1 MTVSPHPSPA
11 PRRPRRRGA
20 AGRLADVT
28 PGDERVRELYGV
40 LHVMLRIE
48 LNLLMA
54 GRERLQLAAKAST
67 GTVSLKDW
75 LAHLR
80 RLRRHLKALGD
91 ADVPVMLAG
100 ASASGP
106 PPAPPPTATL
116 AGPAA
121 DPVST
126 DTRGDFHRT
135 NRIRPASLAG
145 TARAMPAVPPGPAA
159 SGTPPAGGRTGTQA
173 CAVSN
178 HAAHARSDSD
188 KTNPPRP
195 VGAEKKSVA
204 DTRNNMSVLIDDS
217 ARHLEHEMEHRPD
230 RAGSAAA
237 SSDTTKPT
245 TRSGMASTNSKTSTP
260 ASRVQE
266 ERAALAIR
274 ALLIRASSA

>member
-1 MTVSPHPSPA
+1 MTLSSHPAPA

-20 AGRLADVT
+20 AGGLAGVT
-28 PGDERVRELYGV
+28 PGDERMRELYAV
-40 LHVMLRIE
+40 LHVMLHIE

-54 GRERLQLAAKAST
+54 GRELLQLAAKAST

-106 PPAPPPTATL
+106 PPAPPPPATL

-126 DTRGDFHRT
+126 DARGDFDKT

-204 DTRNNMSVLIDDS
+204 DTRNNMSVLVDDS

-230 RAGSAAA
+230 RAGS
-237 SSDTTKPT
+237 SDTSKPT
-245 TRSGMASTNSKTSTP
+245 TRSSMASTNSKTSTP
-260 ASRVQE
+260 ASRAQE